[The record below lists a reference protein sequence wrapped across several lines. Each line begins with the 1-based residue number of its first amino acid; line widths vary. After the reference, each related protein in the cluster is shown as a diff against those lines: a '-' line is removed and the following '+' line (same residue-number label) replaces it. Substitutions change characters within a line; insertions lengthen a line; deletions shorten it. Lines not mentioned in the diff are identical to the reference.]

1 MADAVNHTHTPYNFV
16 PFSNKILSSAPD
28 TETLLEEAGHDKI
41 RPERLTGEIRVT
53 LEAETP
59 IFVSNGTREADKTL
73 RFFRDAQGRFCI
85 PSSTVRGLLRQNMK
99 ILSYGVIRQGEDV
112 ENQRLYFREMASS
125 GHSVRAE
132 LKEYYRNTLGIQS
145 YKTPESG
152 KAYSVPEKV
161 ECGYLE
167 NRGGKYWITPTATKA
182 YRVSRKHEGVQ
193 RWGERFAQTVPV
205 AYRALDDKRVSEI
218 VPLAEKR
225 PDMLA
230 GDLLYTGHW
239 VGREPNHLY
248 LFPRELRE
256 EDAFPVDNEDILSY
270 REDFENRKNSLEG
283 NTWHILY
290 NTDFWNLPKDGERK
304 PVFYIRHEGRLFFGM
319 SLFLRIGFRWSVA
332 DGLPQKQ
339 REAADS
345 GVLDYTDALLG
356 FARKE
361 NAYAS
366 RVSVGD
372 FHALGTPSEC
382 PKASMILGNP
392 KPGYYPGYLK
402 DGRNYNDCKDD
413 KQGNALEPGFQLR
426 GHKQYWLKPVE
437 TTAAGK
443 NENMNN
449 PFRPLAAGTKFQG
462 VIRYENLT
470 REELG
475 LLIWSVRLKRDSA
488 APEEYRQSIG
498 MGKPYGY
505 GRIKVTLDAV
515 LTFDLDAMYRPEG
528 LFAVPNE
535 LDPGTIDAYVAAY
548 DKRAADALSK
558 LQNGKKKGKSKRSLL
573 DFPEIQDF
581 LRMKRLIADGNEF
594 SYMGLKEYQNVRTS
608 LPTAKELCDKLEASQ
623 TPQAPPD
630 WEALRN
636 KFKPL

>member
-85 PSSTVRGLLRQNMK
+85 PGSTVRGLLRQNMK

-125 GHSVRAE
+125 GHSVRGE
-132 LKEYYRNTLGIQS
+132 LKEYYRNTLDIQS

-167 NRGGKYWITPTATKA
+167 NRGGKYWITPTVTKA

-225 PDMLA
+225 PDMRE

-256 EDAFPVDNEDILSY
+256 EDAFPIADGVYSGSAHCLTGYINYMVSADV
-270 REDFENRKNSLEG
+270 
-283 NTWHILY
+283 TV
-290 NTDFWNLPKDGERK
+290 KDGVVTEIQDRTLK
-304 PVFYIRHEGRLFFGM
+304 APM
-319 SLFLRIGFRWSVA
+319 SSNDKVLYSVA
-332 DGLPQKQ
+332 WRSVSKGIAKAKMKAD
-339 REAADS
+339 DS
-345 GVLDYTDALLG
+345 GVLDYTDTLLG

-392 KPGYYPGYLK
+392 KPSYYPGYLK
-402 DGRNYNDCKDD
+402 DGKNYNDCKDN
-413 KQGNALEPGFQLR
+413 KQGSELEPGFQLR

-475 LLIWSVRLKRDSA
+475 LLIWSIRLKRDSS

-505 GRIKVTLDAV
+505 GRVKVTLDAV

-528 LFAVPNE
+528 LFAAPNE

-558 LQNGKKKGKSKRSLL
+558 PQNGKKKGKSKRSLL

>member
-1 MADAVNHTHTPYNFV
+1 MPDTHAPYNFV
-16 PFSNKILSSAPD
+16 PFSNKILTPAPD
-28 TETLLEEAGHDKI
+28 KETLLQEAGHDKI

-59 IFVSNGTREADKTL
+59 VFVSNGTREEDKTL

-85 PSSTVRGLLRQNMK
+85 PGSTVRGLLRQNMK
-99 ILSYGVIRQGEDV
+99 ILGYGVVRRGEDV
-112 ENQRLYFREMASS
+112 EGQRLYFREMASS
-125 GHSVRAE
+125 RQSVREE
-132 LKEYYRNTLGIQS
+132 LKDYYASTLGVRS
-145 YKTPESG
+145 YKAPESG

-167 NRGGKYWITPTATKA
+167 NRGGKYRITPTVTKA
-182 YRVSRKHEGVQ
+182 YRVSRKHEGAQ
-193 RWGERFAQTVPV
+193 RFGEQFAKCEEV
-205 AYRALDDKRVSEI
+205 AYRALDDKRVAEI

-225 PDMLA
+225 PDMRE

-239 VGREPNHLY
+239 VGKEPNHLY

-256 EDAFPVDNEDILSY
+256 EDAFLVENEDILAY
-270 REDFENRKNSLEG
+270 LEDFENRKNSLRG
-283 NTWHILY
+283 NTWRIPY
-290 NTDFWNLPKDGERK
+290 KVDFWNLPKDGERK
-304 PVFYIRHEGRLFFGM
+304 PVFYIRHEGHLFFGM

-332 DGLPQKQ
+332 DGLSRKQ
-339 REAADS
+339 REAAD
-345 GVLDYTDALLG
+345 GDALDYTDILLG

-372 FHALGTPSEC
+372 FRALGKPAEC
-382 PKASMILGNP
+382 EKVSMTLGGP
-392 KPGYYPGYLK
+392 KPSYYPGYLK
-402 DGRNYNDCKDD
+402 DGKNYNDCNDTKQSD
-413 KQGNALEPGFQLR
+413 KPEPGFQLR

-437 TTAAGK
+437 TPPAVK

-449 PFRPLAAGTKFQG
+449 PFRPLAPGTKFQG
-462 VIRYENLT
+462 VVRYENLT

-475 LLIWSVRLKRDSA
+475 LLIWSLRLKRDSSE
-488 APEEYRQSIG
+488 PHEYRQSIG

-515 LTFDLDAMYRPEG
+515 LAFDLEAMYRPEG
-528 LFAVPNE
+528 LFAAPKE

-548 DKRAADALSK
+548 DKSAADALAGK
-558 LQNGKKKGKSKRSLL
+558 GKKKGKPKRSLL
-573 DFPEIQDF
+573 EFPEIQDF
-581 LRMKRLIADGNEF
+581 LRMKRLIAEGNEF
-594 SYMGLKEYQNVRTS
+594 SYMALEEYRNVRTS
-608 LPTAKELCDKLEASQ
+608 LPTARELCDKLEASR